1 MSRNILILVFII
13 AICFANNVTSKK
25 IALTG
30 FKLKNSSPT
39 KTSISTS
46 IKVSTGAP
54 APTTPPKKLGYP
66 KFQVA
71 KRITVVESCGNYQI
85 PNFDLELYDGET
97 CQVDENGLMFGVCF
111 ADMSNPTECGWP
123 GVCVDSHACTSSCG
137 RTTVPNID
145 ATTCGQHKDGN
156 DYCAMW
162 YLVSDTYVYTS
173 ITCSDKQSWQTW
185 DATFVTP
192 ISVDLATNFPTTS
205 TTSTTPETSETSATP
220 ESTLPSKSS
229 STLTISIGSPS
240 DEGDNTVNTDSSNS
254 NHSLGAIIGGIVG
267 GIGAVSILGVLAWF
281 FHRRRESKKRAS
293 RALAF
298 DPGHSSSDD
307 HVPPNAMSATQA
319 GSVHHSIRS
328 SKPPGSPNQAY
339 VPTGYVDS
347 PLASPKIDDGSIH
360 TGGILTPS
368 AMSPSM
374 SPSLMVPGDAP
385 SIHSAYADQPVF
397 EMHADQVIH
406 EMPADP
412 IGPKELPA

>member
-13 AICFANNVTSKK
+13 AICFVNNVTTNK

-30 FKLKNSSPT
+30 FKHKNPSPT
-39 KTSISTS
+39 RTSVSTS
-46 IKVSTGAP
+46 IKVSTRAP
-54 APTTPPKKLGYP
+54 APTTPPQKLHFP
-66 KFQVA
+66 TFQVA
-71 KRITVVESCGNYQI
+71 KRTVVDSCGNYEI
-85 PNFDLELYDGET
+85 PNFNLELYNGDT
-97 CQVDENGLMFGVCF
+97 CVVDENGLMFGVCYTGIS
-111 ADMSNPTECGWP
+111 DPRDCGWP
-123 GVCVDSHACTSSCG
+123 GVCVDEHACTSSCG
-137 RTTVPNID
+137 RTTVPNISS
-145 ATTCGQHKDGN
+145 TTCGGNNDGL

-185 DATFVTP
+185 DATLVTP
-192 ISVDLATNFPTTS
+192 ISVDFSSIFSTS
-205 TTSTTPETSETSATP
+205 TATSETSETTKQPTP
-220 ESTLPSKSS
+220 TLSSKRS

-240 DEGDNTVNTDSSNS
+240 DEGNNTVDTDSPGS

-267 GIGAVSILGVLAWF
+267 GIGAVTILGVLVWF
-281 FHRRRESKKRAS
+281 FHHRRESKKRAS
-293 RALAF
+293 RALAY

-307 HVPPNAMSATQA
+307 QSLPNAMSAVQA
-319 GSVHHSIRS
+319 GSVHHSVRS
-328 SKPPGSPNQAY
+328 SKPPRSPGQGY

-347 PLASPKIDDGSIH
+347 PLGSPNIDDASIH

-374 SPSLMVPGDAP
+374 SPSFMAPGNAQ
-385 SIHSAYADQPVF
+385 SMHSAYADQPVY
-397 EMHADQVIH
+397 EMHADQVVH